1 MKSRLKKTIEALR
14 KNGFGVEF
22 FKDRKELISKI
33 KSYIKDYQNI
43 GVGGSVTLTEL
54 EIVSLLEKEK
64 KNIIYHGMPK
74 LTPEEKKK
82 IRIKQLTCD
91 LFLTSAN
98 AITEKGQ
105 IINKDSIGNRV
116 CASVFGPKKI
126 LIVVGENKIVKD
138 LKAALERI
146 KKVSAPLNAK
156 RLNLNTPCVKKGIC
170 QDCNSEERICR
181 ITVIM
186 EKRPR
191 YSDIEVFFVKGDF
204 GF

>member
-14 KNGFGVEF
+14 KNGFGVKF
-22 FKDRKELISKI
+22 FEDRKKLISKI

-54 EIVSLLEKEK
+54 GIISLLEKEK
-64 KNIIYHGMPK
+64 KNIIYHGLPG
-74 LTPEEKKK
+74 LTPGEKENM
-82 IRIKQLTCD
+82 RIKQLTCD

-105 IINKDSIGNRV
+105 IVNRDSIGNRI

-126 LIVVGENKIVKD
+126 LIVAGENKIVKD
-138 LKAALERI
+138 LKAGLERI

-170 QDCNSEERICR
+170 QDCDSEERICR
-181 ITVIM
+181 ITMIT
-186 EKRPR
+186 EKKPK
-191 YSDIEVFFVKGDF
+191 YSDIEVFFIKGNF